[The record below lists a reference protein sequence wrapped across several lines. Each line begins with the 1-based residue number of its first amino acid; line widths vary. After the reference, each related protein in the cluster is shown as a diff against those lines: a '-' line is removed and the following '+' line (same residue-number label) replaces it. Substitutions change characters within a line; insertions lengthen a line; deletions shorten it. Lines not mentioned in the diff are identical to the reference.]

1 MQWSSLPVGLS
12 VAMIA
17 LAAVPAQAVTVQV
30 DTFAIGDLAGARSA
44 RDAFLSGA
52 ASVVSEGFE
61 SFAAWD
67 GTSGT
72 PTPIDT
78 GVGLFRSD
86 APPPGSGGSSVG
98 GGTTG
103 EIRADGPMFGR
114 QNLTDG
120 GANWLD
126 SNDLETLV
134 WEVGG
139 AGTFKSLSFFLTDV
153 GDIAGTDFNFSV
165 TAGSESA
172 TTHIPRQASGTIN
185 FVRILFDAPVTT
197 ALVTFNTQHNDGFGL
212 DDATA
217 AAPIPLPGAG
227 LLLLGGLAGFAALR
241 RRGQT
246 VA

>member
-1 MQWSSLPVGLS
+1 MQYVPVGLS
-12 VAMIA
+12 VALIA
-17 LAAVPAQAVTVQV
+17 LAAVPAKAVTVQV
-30 DTFAIGDLAGARSA
+30 DTFNIGAVADARGA
-44 RDAFLSGA
+44 RDAFLNGA

-61 SFAAWD
+61 AFSAWD

-72 PTPIDT
+72 PTPINT
-78 GVGLFRSD
+78 AVGLFRSD

-103 EIRADGPMFGR
+103 EIRGDGPIFGR

-120 GANWLD
+120 GLNWLD
-126 SNDLETLV
+126 SNDLETLI

-139 AGTFKSLSFFLTDV
+139 AGTFDSLSFFLTDV
-153 GDIAGTDFNFSV
+153 GDIPGTDFNFSV
-165 TAGSESA
+165 TAGLDTV
-172 TTHIPRQASGTIN
+172 TTHIPRQSNGTIN
-185 FVRILFDAPVTT
+185 FVSILFDAPIST
-197 ALVTFNTQHNDGFGL
+197 ATLTFNTSHNDGFGL

-217 AAPIPLPGAG
+217 ATVAPIPLPAGG

-241 RRGQT
+241 RRGQS